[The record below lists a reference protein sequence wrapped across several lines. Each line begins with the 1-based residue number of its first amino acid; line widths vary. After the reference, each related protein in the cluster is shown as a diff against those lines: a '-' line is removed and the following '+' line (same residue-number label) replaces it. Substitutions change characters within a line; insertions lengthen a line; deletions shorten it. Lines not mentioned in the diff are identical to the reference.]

1 MLVAQGTLKLNVV
14 VQWGDYRGV
23 AQDAEDGAGRVSPAE
38 TAKLVPFS
46 WKRSPRRAEL
56 TLDLPAETKGT
67 DGAERT
73 GTAMPACPGDRVQVD
88 RGNLFLAKRLGS
100 LGVSSVRAISR
111 DFEAGRACLRLAARR
126 AGCAPAVPLL
136 FPRIKADQGVST
148 TEGSDVHGKIERRGQ
163 RRRQR
168 KAITRRAR
176 PAPTAG
182 RSRNGGPASTGS
194 RVRRGGW

>member
-1 MLVAQGTLKLNVV
+1 MITPCSSAMASVPHRRNSPGPTPRHSAS
-14 VQWGDYRGV
+14 YPCFI
-23 AQDAEDGAGRVSPAE
+23 RVSSVAE
-38 TAKLVPFS
+38 FPLLCLSSRDPCFICIPSVA
-46 WKRSPRRAEL
+46 
-56 TLDLPAETKGT
+56 
-67 DGAERT
+67 GAERT